1 MSLKVASVTL
11 MLTGLGL
18 FFVGIGLA
26 FSQPSVPSTV
36 SWWMMVGGWG
46 VGMVGAGLH
55 AYKVFTLLKEKR
67 YPPKHEPPPPAS

>member
-1 MSLKVASVTL
+1 MSLKVASVTPI
-11 MLTGLGL
+11 LTGLGL

>member
-26 FSQPSVPSTV
+26 FSQPSVPFTV

-46 VGMVGAGLH
+46 MGMVGAWLH
-55 AYKVFTLLKEKR
+55 AYKVFTLLKEKLV
-67 YPPKHEPPPPAS
+67 PPNHGPPPSAS

>member
-26 FSQPSVPSTV
+26 FSQPSVPFTV

-46 VGMVGAGLH
+46 MGMVGAGRH
-55 AYKVFTLLKEKR
+55 AYKVFTLLKEKL